1 MDDLQSTISQI
12 MSDPEALKQVQSLGE
27 KLGLSGNS
35 NNVSIPEEPPRLPE
49 LPQNDMT
56 SLLGNDTFLG
66 NDALSSITRIMPIL
80 NMVKQEDETTQLLMA
95 LRPFL
100 SEDKRKKLD
109 DAKRMLQF
117 LKVLPLL
124 KNGGLF

>member
-1 MDDLQSTISQI
+1 MDDLQNAISQI

-27 KLGLSGNS
+27 QLGLTNNS
-35 NNVSIPEEPPRLPE
+35 FNAPEEKPKLPE
-49 LPQNDMT
+49 VPQNDMT
-56 SLLGNDTFLG
+56 SLLGNDT
-66 NDALSSITRIMPIL
+66 LSSITRIMPIL

-100 SEDKRKKLD
+100 SEDKRRKLD

-117 LKVLPLL
+117 MKVLPLL

>member
-1 MDDLQSTISQI
+1 MDDLQNAISQI

-27 KLGLSGNS
+27 QLGLTGN
-35 NNVSIPEEPPRLPE
+35 NINVTEEKPKLPE
-49 LPQNDMT
+49 VPQNDMT
-56 SLLGNDTFLG
+56 SLLGND
-66 NDALSSITRIMPIL
+66 ALSSITKIIPIL

-100 SEDKRKKLD
+100 SEEKRKKLD

-117 LKVLPLL
+117 MKILPML